1 MFQAI
6 LDALAKRGSDIH
18 TLQIEGVTHAAV
30 PEGIKLERLDLEQ
43 HLPTPKAIRRT
54 VNANDVRGLIDYVNK
69 FMDGRTQF
77 YATNPASPSITAR
90 MDDHLPEEPSHIEH
104 TCVYACPRTHEWLTW
119 IGKNGASNAMEQ
131 KQFGEFLEVNS
142 RDVTRPVAAEMLKL
156 ATNFRS
162 ITVTEF
168 GSVTRASNGNVQ
180 INYVEKEQA
189 GEVQLPE
196 TFDIA
201 IPVFEGIALRYPLTA
216 RLRYRTPSGSQ
227 EKKVLTLWYELDR
240 PDVVLRAAHDDLL
253 KEITDKTGIAVFR
266 AL

>member
-6 LDALAKRGSDIH
+6 LDALAKRGSDVS
-18 TLQIEGVTHAAV
+18 TLDIEGVTHAAV
-30 PEGIKLERLDLEQ
+30 PEGIKLERLDLEKY
-43 HLPTPKAIRRT
+43 LPKPRAIRRT
-54 VNANDVRGLIDYVNK
+54 VKANDVRGLIDYVNK
-69 FMDGRTQF
+69 FKTAETQF

-90 MDDHLPEEPSHIEH
+90 IDDHLPDAPSHIDHHCE
-104 TCVYACPRTHEWLTW
+104 YPCPRTHEWLTW
-119 IGKNGASNAMEQ
+119 TGANKTQMEQ
-131 KQFGEFLEVNS
+131 KQFGEFLEVNA
-142 RDVTRPVAAEMLKL
+142 RDVTRPAAAEMLKM

-201 IPVFEGIALRYPLTA
+201 IPVFEGIALRYPVTA
-216 RLRYRTPSGSQ
+216 RLRYRTPSGSA

-240 PDVVLRAAHDDLL
+240 PDVVLRTAHDDLL